1 MNAADQLRLFE
12 LAVDQIAN
20 ISARKKTRANVKLLR
35 EQLRELRHGIIRME
49 KTRDELTSEIAV
61 LGEALEAVTETHPI
75 HSRKN
80 EVKKF
85 CREWPNCNHAC
96 GEGLHRSHEIALR
109 ALEDAFGKKWVE
121 KLRARQAEFAVDE
134 DDDED
139 TSAED

>member
-1 MNAADQLRLFE
+1 MNAAEQLKLFE
-12 LAVDQIAN
+12 MAVDQISLITAKPRSRSN
-20 ISARKKTRANVKLLR
+20 LLDLK
-35 EQLRELRHGIIRME
+35 EQLRELRHGILRME
-49 KTRDELTSEIAV
+49 KTRDELTSEIAI

-85 CREWPNCNHAC
+85 CRESPNCNHAC

-121 KLRARQAEFAVDE
+121 KLRARQAEFSVNEDE
-134 DDDED
+134 ED
-139 TSAED
+139 SES